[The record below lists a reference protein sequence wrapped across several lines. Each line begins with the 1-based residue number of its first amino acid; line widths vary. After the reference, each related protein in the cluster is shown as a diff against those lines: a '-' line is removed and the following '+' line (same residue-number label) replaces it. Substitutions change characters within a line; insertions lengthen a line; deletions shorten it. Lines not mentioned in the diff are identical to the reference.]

1 MKFYD
6 ARNLKKSN
14 LRSVANITEMVQSSY
29 YDDPPDLE
37 QAVNAIFH
45 VLSDE
50 QRIKVA
56 QRLGYITEDK
66 YLKYLKIKYFVESL
80 KRKFKHGFL
89 NLEFSKDR
97 ISIENEMTDS
107 EVNILQDLPE
117 VERVEKIQVRDYDY
131 EDDKYYI
138 ILKDCD
144 LKKEIEIC
152 LNSGI
157 SLEF

>member
-144 LKKEIEIC
+144 LKKDIETC
-152 LNSGI
+152 LDSGI